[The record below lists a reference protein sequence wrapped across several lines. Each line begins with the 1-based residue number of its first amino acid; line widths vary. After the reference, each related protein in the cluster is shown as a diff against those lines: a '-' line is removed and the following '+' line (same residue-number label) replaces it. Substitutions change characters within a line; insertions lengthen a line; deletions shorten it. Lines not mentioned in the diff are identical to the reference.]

1 MATLLALEVPRKN
14 LAAMPIS
21 RKSMSCMIAVPLQAN
36 WVTREPNRYHLPN
49 ITVLMSFSSSSL
61 VCD

>member
-1 MATLLALEVPRKN
+1 
-14 LAAMPIS
+14 
-21 RKSMSCMIAVPLQAN
+21 MIAVPLQAN